1 VLCDVVAART
11 LALGG
16 DADLRRRRAHGVHRP
31 CGSRVAA
38 ATSGVAEP
46 SQGVNLSLGALM
58 RLVAFLEAGELLIEK
73 TRRAAR

>member
-1 VLCDVVAART
+1 VWV
-11 LALGG
+11 
-16 DADLRRRRAHGVHRP
+16 P
-31 CGSRVAA
+31 CRGSNQW
-38 ATSGVAEP
+38 VAEP